1 MASAAAA
8 LVGQDTA
15 ADGTVAWLLYSR
27 LLQQTTYRS
36 DGSANVYSALC
47 LGAANSEGIALAYS
61 LLCEQSG
68 ITCQLVKGTLDGEPH
83 CWNIITLGDVSW
95 HLDVTRSDPEEPS
108 STGDD
113 LMPRRVTAGPRRI
126 IPPVAPRNPSGT
138 PPWNE
143 PTKKQQDFQKTVDK
157 FLFSVIMVSAVAG
170 VAHLVERHLAKVEVA
185 SSSLV
190 FRSIEKT
197 RLCQRVFFFV
207 YAPKGGAGTTPKY
220 AGNPGFF
227 LP

>member
-1 MASAAAA
+1 MGYPDVTISIYPNSGETRIVEFSFTYEWTQTTLRQRSEEVASAAAA

-95 HLDVTRSDPEEPS
+95 HLDVTRSDPEGAYLHG
-108 STGDD
+108 GD
-113 LMPRRVTAGPRRI
+113 LLVHAGC
-126 IPPVAPRNPSGT
+126 SGSQ
-138 PPWNE
+138 E
-143 PTKKQQDFQKTVDK
+143 HSYVSVS
-157 FLFSVIMVSAVAG
+157 FLIVCARKSG
-170 VAHLVERHLAKVEVA
+170 D
-185 SSSLV
+185 
-190 FRSIEKT
+190 
-197 RLCQRVFFFV
+197 
-207 YAPKGGAGTTPKY
+207 GTTPKY
-220 AGNPGFF
+220 AGNPGVLFPLIGHFRGCFF
-227 LP
+227 PRREI